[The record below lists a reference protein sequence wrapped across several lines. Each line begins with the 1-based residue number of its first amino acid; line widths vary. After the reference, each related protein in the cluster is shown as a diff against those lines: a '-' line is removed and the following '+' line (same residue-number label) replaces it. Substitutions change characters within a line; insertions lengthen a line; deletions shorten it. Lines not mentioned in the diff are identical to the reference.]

1 MNSSYGKMVRIGF
14 WTVLCLSVFAWAPT
28 TYPGYWRALEGY
40 VPLFNA
46 TTIQAVADVATTP
59 DVWRGMG
66 SATFM
71 LVQPLLL
78 LGMGL
83 EAAVRAVFAFAL
95 IAGGLGVYIWLQS
108 ALGDRAAGLA
118 GVLYMLAPPFLAAI
132 YIRGSL
138 SDALIM
144 GLLPLVLAG
153 LRVFRVRRTPA
164 AAGAAVFS
172 LLWMWRVQAGLA
184 VFATLLLLLYVLLIE
199 RDRLSTFIV
208 CTGAVA
214 GLVSLI
220 PLWSIQGPPPV
231 AFYDHF
237 VYFFQLFGNG
247 WQVAPSIA
255 GWQDGYPFQLG
266 FAVVAFS
273 IVALWLRYAGRDEA
287 LAPFTARLWTFCI
300 VATIGLILLSLNM
313 SQPLWRITSADRLL
327 RYPWQLLLLA
337 TPWLV
342 TIAASLPRLNRTLHT
357 TPYWSVLMALA
368 VLSSYP
374 YLTTSFT
381 QLDAPAQPV
390 AAVGQ
395 PYQDDAQQQ
404 PDQRDQFIVLAAAV
418 SAGAPTETATAQLNV
433 TWQTLQPLAFD
444 YNVFFQALA
453 EEDGQT
459 TVVAQ
464 LDTQPLQGLQ
474 PATSWQPGEIFT
486 DTYQLDLSGVA
497 PAARSDLRYI
507 FGYYDWRDGQR
518 LLVTDA
524 AGITDDKL
532 VLYGQ

>member
-1 MNSSYGKMVRIGF
+1 MNSSYGKTARIGF
-14 WTVLCLSVFAWAPT
+14 WTVLCLSVIAWAPT

-83 EAAVRAVFAFAL
+83 EAAVRTVFAFAL
-95 IAGGLGVYIWLQS
+95 IAGGLGIYIWLQS

-118 GVLYMLAPPFLAAI
+118 GVLYMLAPPFLATI

-172 LLWMWRVQAGLA
+172 LLWIWRVQAGLA
-184 VFATLLLLLYVLLIE
+184 IFVTLLLLLYVLLIE
-199 RDRLSTFIV
+199 RDRLSTLIV
-208 CTGAVA
+208 LTGGVA

-220 PLWSIQGPPPV
+220 PLWAIQGPPP
-231 AFYDHF
+231 APFYDHF
-237 VYFFQLFGNG
+237 VYFFQLFGHG
-247 WQVAPSIA
+247 WQIAPSIA

-266 FAVVAFS
+266 FAAVAFS
-273 IVALWLRYAGRDEA
+273 LAALWLRYAAQDEP
-287 LAPFTARLWTFCI
+287 LADFASRLWLFCVI
-300 VATIGLILLSLNM
+300 TSVVLVLLCLNI
-313 SQPLWRITSADRLL
+313 SQPLWRVTSADRLL
-327 RYPWQLLLLA
+327 RYPWQMLLLA
-337 TPWLV
+337 TPWLTAV
-342 TIAASLPRLNRTLHT
+342 AASLPRLNRALHS
-357 TPYWSVLMALA
+357 TPYWTVLLTLA

-374 YLTTSFT
+374 YLTTNFT
-381 QLDAPAQPV
+381 QLDAPAKPV
-390 AAVGQ
+390 AAIGL
-395 PYQDDAQQQ
+395 PYQDASQQQ
-404 PDQRDQFIVLAAAV
+404 PDQRDQFVVLAATV
-418 SAGAPTETATAQLNV
+418 SSGVTTTAQLDL
-433 TWQTLQPLAFD
+433 TWQTLQPLDFD

-453 EEDGQT
+453 GEDAQP

-474 PATSWQPGEIFT
+474 PATSWQPGAIFT

-497 PAARSDLRYI
+497 PEVRSDLHYI
-507 FGYYDWRDGQR
+507 FGYYDWRNGQR
-518 LLVTDA
+518 LQVTDA